1 MLCLGKEVRIH
12 YENHDSDFAHSHCQ
26 IPARP
31 TIKDI
36 ADDIPKFVNK
46 HVSAKGAEFKFDASQ
61 CVISK
66 AIIRL
71 PDTNYKYM
79 KGSRET
85 NKVIRRYYC
94 VEDTKIGCPAYGLE
108 KKSKDGVGEYAF
120 LGEHTHAD
128 ENILKVKTPSIQA
141 KNVEDEAF
149 TMDTKQL
156 MRKTPI
162 DRVL

>member
-1 MLCLGKEVRIH
+1 
-12 YENHDSDFAHSHCQ
+12 
-26 IPARP
+26 
-31 TIKDI
+31 
-36 ADDIPKFVNK
+36 
-46 HVSAKGAEFKFDASQ
+46 
-61 CVISK
+61 
-66 AIIRL
+66 
-71 PDTNYKYM
+71 M

-128 ENILKVKTPSIQA
+128 ENTLKVKTPSIQA

-162 DRVL
+162 DRVLQDAMGMSIGLSQKKILNQLQQLLDGSARKESVWHVFSHEKSMDK